1 MMPSTAA
8 TASAVS
14 TVETNMSRRTFAMT
28 RAAPGSGGVACGA
41 GAGAGAG
48 SAADTGSAA
57 GGATASADAG
67 APSGVEAL
75 SGAPSDA
82 DAFAPSHA
90 AKSGGTAFAA
100 SLPAGSGG
108 EPTGFASGGRGA
120 FPSGA
125 NGSSIGEDRISLSLV
140 AASSGVLP
148 SAAAG

>member
-28 RAAPGSGGVACGA
+28 RAAPG
-41 GAGAGAG
+41 
-48 SAADTGSAA
+48 AD
-57 GGATASADAG
+57 GATASADAG
-67 APSGVEAL
+67 STRGAEAL
-75 SGAPSDA
+75 SGAASGGDTL
-82 DAFAPSHA
+82 APSHA

-100 SLPAGSGG
+100 SLRAGSGG
-108 EPTGFASGGRGA
+108 EPTGFASGGTGGLA
-120 FPSGA
+120 SGA
-125 NGSSIGEDRISLSLV
+125 NGSSIGEDRISFSLV

>member
-28 RAAPGSGGVACGA
+28 RAAPGSGGVAC

-125 NGSSIGEDRISLSLV
+125 NGSSIGEDRISFSLV